1 MAGEAPQ
8 ARRRDART
16 PAASCSHQPVRCL
29 DATAHAAQPG
39 ERWTLWVKQEGAD
52 AQYAEVEDV
61 DPQLTVSKLKAR
73 WVSDVALD
81 VHPSFVSL
89 RLVRCAGKEPTAE
102 EEAAAAVL
110 SPRRTLREAGVA
122 DGSSLLAHCDAAL
135 GSSAE
140 GACCVRR
147 LPCWS
152 RLSRARAGP
161 QRASASLTS

>member
-1 MAGEAPQ
+1 
-8 ARRRDART
+8 
-16 PAASCSHQPVRCL
+16 
-29 DATAHAAQPG
+29 
-39 ERWTLWVKQEGAD
+39 VKGPRGDYGKFKGVNSEQ
-52 AQYAEVEDV
+52 DV
-61 DPQLTVSKLKAR
+61 NDFTAR
-73 WVSDVALD
+73 WASDVALD

-152 RLSRARAGP
+152 RL
-161 QRASASLTS
+161 

>member
-8 ARRRDART
+8 AWRRDART
-16 PAASCSHQPVRCL
+16 PAASCCLQLLRCP

-39 ERWTLWVKQEGAD
+39 ECWTLWVKGPRGDYGKFKGVNSEQ
-52 AQYAEVEDV
+52 DV
-61 DPQLTVSKLKAR
+61 NDFTAR
-73 WVSDVALD
+73 WASDVALD